1 MSVHDIDPRQFL
13 DTLFRDTIAALQPFR
28 AVHEALDALDHRLDG
43 AAARSAAPSTRVHLI
58 GTGKAAA
65 SMTQA
70 ALEWCTTHDVQ
81 PAGGVVITHDM
92 SVSLPPSI
100 RLCIGDHPVPAAHS
114 QAAASQ
120 LGEYIDSEVHASD
133 SVLVLLSGGTSA
145 LLGAPRTGL
154 DAQVYREL
162 CAALLTSGLVIGDL
176 NLLRRRLSRWSG
188 GRLGAALQA
197 RGATVQ
203 VLAMSD
209 VIGDSLAA
217 IGSGPCVPD
226 RSTDAEIEAVVQ
238 RATLDT
244 TDRTVLRQALRDVA
258 RDATPAAGRY
268 IPHRVVSSNI
278 VAQMDVHVQAALRGA
293 FAGGMQPLL
302 HGEAR
307 VEGEAIA
314 HALLRIAVTAPA
326 STHAAPRHICCW
338 GGEPT
343 VALPMRDVPP
353 GGRMQALALAIAR
366 TLAAF
371 PTAAAGITVL
381 AAGSDGRDGTT
392 DAAGA
397 IVDRDTWAAIVR
409 AGRDPAADLA
419 AHRSHDALRAAGVLL
434 PAFASGVNVNDL
446 VIGCVTR

>member
-1 MSVHDIDPRQFL
+1 MHDIDPRQFL

-28 AVHEALDALDHRLDG
+28 AVHAALDALDNRLDG
-43 AAARSAAPSTRVHLI
+43 AAARSAAPTTRVHLI
-58 GTGKAAA
+58 GTGKAAV

-70 ALEWCTTHDVQ
+70 ALEWCTNHDVQ
-81 PAGGVVITHDM
+81 PAGGVVITHHM
-92 SVSLPPSI
+92 PVSLPPSI
-100 RLCIGDHPVPAAHS
+100 RLCIGDHPVPDAHS
-114 QAAASQ
+114 QAAARQ
-120 LGEYIDSEVHASD
+120 LGEYIDSEVHACD
-133 SVLVLLSGGTSA
+133 SVLLLLSGGTSA

-268 IPHRVVSSNI
+268 IPHRVVSSSI

-293 FAGGMQPLL
+293 FVSGMQPLL
-302 HGEAR
+302 RGEAE

-314 HALLRIAVTAPA
+314 HALMRLAVTAPA
-326 STHAAPRHICCW
+326 PESERAAPRHICCW

-434 PAFASGVNVNDL
+434 PAFVSGINVNDL

>member
-1 MSVHDIDPRQFL
+1 MPVHDIAPRQFL
-13 DTLFRDTIAALQPFR
+13 DSLFRDTIAALQPFR

-43 AAARSAAPSTRVHLI
+43 GAARSAAPTTRVHLI
-58 GTGKAAA
+58 GTGKAAV

-81 PAGGVVITHDM
+81 PAGGVVIAHDL

-100 RLCIGDHPVPAAHS
+100 RLCIGDHPMPDAHS

-120 LGEYIDSEVHASD
+120 LGEYIDREVHASD

-176 NLLRRRLSRWSG
+176 NRLRRRLSRWSG

-238 RATLDT
+238 RATLDIAE
-244 TDRTVLRQALRDVA
+244 RTLLRQALRDVA
-258 RDATPAAGRY
+258 RDATPAVGRY
-268 IPHRVVSSNI
+268 IPHRVVSSSI
-278 VAQMDVHVQAALRGA
+278 VAQMDVQVQAASRGA
-293 FAGGMQPLL
+293 FVSGMQHLL
-302 HGEAR
+302 RGEAQ

-314 HALLRIAVTAPA
+314 HALLRLAVTAPA
-326 STHAAPRHICCW
+326 STDAAPRHICCW

-353 GGRMQALALAIAR
+353 GGRMQALALSIAR

-434 PAFASGVNVNDL
+434 PAFVSGINVNDL
-446 VIGCVTR
+446 VIGCVTL